1 MATEPNYGW
10 VGRYSTAPPHASWF
24 CRVWKISDNRIDT
37 QPKRH
42 SLRLEVT
49 LRVCPQ
55 VVVCGNQVTNQTP
68 NRKVSRMKAKE
79 QFAVALRVVGVLG
92 IFYVL
97 RSFVRGPNQ
106 AVVALVVRVVCAL
119 CGLYLIRGAPLL
131 VKFAYPEST
140 AEPPERTS
148 A

>member
-1 MATEPNYGW
+1 MENLGQSYRHT
-10 VGRYSTAPPHASWF
+10 
-24 CRVWKISDNRIDT
+24 T
-37 QPKRH
+37 QAAH
-42 SLRLEVT
+42 GLRLKLT
-49 LRVCPQ
+49 SRVCPQ
-55 VVVCGNQVTNQTP
+55 TSACDNQVTNQTP

-79 QFAVALRVVGVLG
+79 QFALVLRVVGVLG

-140 AEPPERTS
+140 AEPPEKTS